1 MTAMMKHFAMITG
14 DAFCDDTASTKHG
27 RHIEIS
33 SWAEPVV
40 GQAQQIRFLP
50 ISCFLSVT

>member
-1 MTAMMKHFAMITG
+1 MMKHLAMITG
-14 DAFCDDTASTKHG
+14 DAFCDDTASTKRG

-33 SWAEPVV
+33 SCAEPVV
-40 GQAQQIRFLP
+40 GQAQQIPFLP